1 MKQQTSVR
9 VWDPLVRVLHWTLV
23 IAFFVAY
30 FTGEDAPPLHEWM
43 GYLVLAIVIVRIFW
57 GFVGSGHARFSDFVR
72 GPGEVLRNL
81 RDIVLMHPK
90 RYLGHSPAGSAM
102 VVLLLAMLT
111 ATTITGII
119 GDEQQE
125 QVAPAAAAQANADDD
140 DKSNGRKAED
150 EDGAEGPITEMHE
163 VLANLTLALVLLH
176 IGGVILSSFTH
187 RENLIA
193 SMVSG
198 RKRP

>member
-1 MKQQTSVR
+1 MANGKLVK
-9 VWDPLVRVLHWTLV
+9 VWDPLVRIVHWALV
-23 IAFFVAY
+23 ATFFTAY

-43 GYLVLAIVIVRIFW
+43 GYIVLGLVILRIVW

-90 RYLGHSPAGSAM
+90 RYLGHSPAGGAM
-102 VVLLLAMLT
+102 VVLLLVMLA
-111 ATTITGII
+111 ATTVTGII
-119 GDEQQE
+119 GEEQHE
-125 QVAPAAAAQANADDD
+125 QAAPAAIAATDANGDEQE
-140 DKSNGRKAED
+140 SNHNGEGRGEESPFVEA
-150 EDGAEGPITEMHE
+150 HE

-176 IGGVILSSFTH
+176 IAGVILASFAH
-187 RENLIA
+187 RENLVA
-193 SMVSG
+193 SMFTG